1 MNQNLFRLFVLL
13 VTTIVCI
20 EPSFASSLPWESG
33 LSKIQ
38 SSLTGPVAQAI
49 SIIGIV
55 AAGGMLIFG
64 GEVSQFMKSIIYLVL
79 VICLIVGANSI
90 FSAVG
95 GSTTSTGALITTTYN
110 IQPQNTLVINQSV

>member
-1 MNQNLFRLFVLL
+1 MNKNLFRLFVLF
-13 VTTIVCI
+13 VTTIVFI
-20 EPSFASSLPWESG
+20 EPSFAGSMPWESG

-38 SSLTGPVAQAI
+38 ASLTGPVAQAI

-79 VICLIVGANSI
+79 VICLIVGANTI
-90 FSAVG
+90 FTAIG
-95 GSTTSTGALITTTYN
+95 GTSSKGALITTTYDVQN
-110 IQPQNTLVINQSV
+110 PNTLVINQAV